1 MMRRTAYLLAAAG
14 FVLVISLI
22 VNEGVAE
29 IIAVLSMAGWQILWI
44 AGYRFVT
51 IAADTLGWSGLIE
64 NDPRPRLP
72 YLFWARWIS
81 ESFNTLLPT
90 AQVGGHFIRAGL
102 MCRRGVTGS
111 EAGATVVVDFTLG
124 LTTQAIFTFLGIALL
139 FVQYGNGNQQTGLAI
154 GFALGVLLLLAFFL
168 SQRLGLFSFAASF
181 FNLFIRNRNL
191 IDLVGGAKTL
201 DQKISELYKK
211 QRKLFVCGSWRL
223 ISWLTKAGE
232 SWLAL
237 YFLGFPVTIQEAL
250 ILESLSAAVRSAA
263 FVIPGALGVQEGG
276 ILLIGKLVGLKPEV
290 ALALALVKRGRE
302 LMVGIPGLAT
312 WSAAEARYRSNLLQ

>member
-14 FVLVISLI
+14 VVLVISLI
-22 VNEGVAE
+22 VKEGATE
-29 IIAVLSMAGWQILWI
+29 IIAVLSAVGWQILWI

-64 NDPRPRLP
+64 DDSQSHLP

-81 ESFNTLLPT
+81 ESFNTLLPA
-90 AQVGGHFIRAGL
+90 AQIGGHFVRAGL
-102 MCRRGVTGS
+102 ICRRGVTGS

-154 GFALGVLLLLAFFL
+154 GLALGIFLLVSFFL
-168 SQRLGLFSFAASF
+168 SQRQGLFSFSARF
-181 FNLFIRNRNL
+181 FNLFIRNREM
-191 IDLVGGAKTL
+191 IGLVGGAETL
-201 DQKISELYKK
+201 DQKIAELYKK
-211 QRKLFVCGSWRL
+211 RRKVFVCGSWRL
-223 ISWLTKAGE
+223 TSWLTKAGE
-232 SWLAL
+232 SWLTL
-237 YFLGFPVTIQEAL
+237 YLLGFPVTIQEAL

-276 ILLIGKLVGLKPEV
+276 ILLIGTLIGLKPEV

-302 LMVGIPGLAT
+302 LMVGIPGLIT
-312 WSAAEARYRSNLLQ
+312 WSAAEARYRSNL